1 MSISVYTILN
11 KMSGAYSEKCCD
23 LPFKNVLY
31 FNIYF

>member
-11 KMSGAYSEKCCD
+11 KMSGAYSEKCD
-23 LPFKNVLY
+23 LPFKDVLY